1 VLWLS
6 ADGLSWRRAGAVNM
20 DDNQPDMG
28 AVTVVGDGT
37 LVAGGG
43 MFGYDTAGT
52 WTSQDR
58 GDTWVMH
65 PYEPFLKG
73 TIQGLAVFGDKVLAV
88 GSHSGGDFFD
98 ASVWVGTVN
107 DTDG

>member
-1 VLWLS
+1 
-6 ADGLSWRRAGAVNM
+6 M
-20 DDNQPDMG
+20 H

-43 MFGYDTAGT
+43 HAIYDSAGT

-58 GDTWVMH
+58 GDTWVGH
-65 PYEPFLKG
+65 PNEDNLFSNG
-73 TIQGLAVFGDKVLAV
+73 TIQGLAVLGDKVLAV
-88 GSHSGGDFFD
+88 GSHDGD
-98 ASVWVGTVN
+98 ASVWVGTVD